1 MRKRIFAGSP
11 NVLAMDRRSVLCAA
25 GTLAVGLTAGCLSDP
40 EPEFELR
47 VVDQDFGAGSD
58 GTLTVWV
65 TVSNPG
71 NEPQRGT
78 VYVSTEV
85 NDESLVRVRDVTLEP
100 HETTEVEIGY
110 DIAYENVSAF
120 SMDASVEPAE

>member
-1 MRKRIFAGSP
+1 
-11 NVLAMDRRSVLCAA
+11 MDRRGVLCAA
-25 GTLAVGLTAGCLSDP
+25 GTFVVGLTAGCLSDP

-47 VVDQDFGAGSD
+47 VVDQDFGAGPD
-58 GTLTVWV
+58 GNLIVWI

-71 NEPQRGT
+71 NERQRGT
-78 VYVSTEV
+78 VYVSADV
-85 NDESLVRVRDVTLEP
+85 NDESLVRVRDVTLEA

-110 DIAYENVSAF
+110 EVAYENVSSF